1 MRRIELTSALLLWLV
16 TPLFGHQP
24 ARPEPVHY
32 DRHRVVH
39 HFYLY
44 TDGGLMTLAVSDPS
58 DAETRK
64 AVRACVQRVSQ
75 LMVMGDLAK
84 LREQFGENVPGLD
97 RIVEARARKAT
108 ITVRS
113 STPDEGSQIILTT
126 ADPIALQALHDFL
139 RFQIADLNTG
149 DSPEVRD
156 RRGSALK
163 EVRYKNVCAKDRAPF
178 AYLPSKNSRQL
189 CEPAR
194 EPAKRLRE
202 AKRARERAR
211 RASHAEPERAGE
223 AASESV

>member
-24 ARPEPVHY
+24 AGPEPVHY

-44 TDGGLMTLAVSDPS
+44 TDGGLMTLAVNDPS

-64 AVRACVQRVSQ
+64 AVRARTVQRVSQ

-126 ADPIALQALHDFL
+126 ADPSRSRRCTTFCGF
-139 RFQIADLNTG
+139 R
-149 DSPEVRD
+149 SPI
-156 RRGSALK
+156 
-163 EVRYKNVCAKDRAPF
+163 
-178 AYLPSKNSRQL
+178 
-189 CEPAR
+189 
-194 EPAKRLRE
+194 
-202 AKRARERAR
+202 
-211 RASHAEPERAGE
+211 
-223 AASESV
+223 

>member
-1 MRRIELTSALLLWLV
+1 M
-16 TPLFGHQP
+16 
-24 ARPEPVHY
+24 
-32 DRHRVVH
+32 
-39 HFYLY
+39 
-44 TDGGLMTLAVSDPS
+44 
-58 DAETRK
+58 
-64 AVRACVQRVSQ
+64 QRVSQ

-156 RRGSALK
+156 RR
-163 EVRYKNVCAKDRAPF
+163 E
-178 AYLPSKNSRQL
+178 
-189 CEPAR
+189 AR
-194 EPAKRLRE
+194 
-202 AKRARERAR
+202 
-211 RASHAEPERAGE
+211 
-223 AASESV
+223 